1 MNAADDAVML
11 TGLTGLSLDA
21 ATVLLEAAGGD
32 ISLAASLHFEA
43 EPGALAQ
50 GPARTPVVLA
60 ASEDDDDDRDEDDD
74 ELTQRARARAGFSVL
89 ADAGASSSDD
99 DIFAHISRPAPSASG
114 RQKGRK
120 ARGKARGAFDDE
132 AAAVSGGGG
141 DVYDMLALTA
151 ADDEALA
158 HGSGGGVP
166 EMMPHGRKAKK
177 AARSAPIRV
186 PRQPTA
192 PADDGS
198 ASDQAISPSPTS
210 GSYGASGSAGA
221 TGSLGREQ
229 SHRRRGKRQGGSSSG
244 TPSSYNPTAL
254 GLNAVASVVGFEAPS
269 SGSPASGGASGG
281 ASAPTSVRGFNAPA
295 SAASSASSAALPPLP
310 VRGFAAP
317 SSPHS
322 PPLARSAE
330 AAMGASCGPSS
341 FGNIVP
347 PPRPSASV
355 GPCMH
360 ASLLAGSLSRSP
372 TDESPLEMKPQRQGS
387 RDKDKKRAIDSPGA
401 RAERAIS
408 RLLWDPR
415 FGGCHERVLVLWAKE
430 EEAQSRK
437 SGAAAWSTRV
447 QYVPCET
454 RLTQF
459 VRASGS
465 YLDHEPAFH
474 LVREIRVLRTP
485 AATGAAV
492 GSSGGVHA
500 SAHHG
505 AAVGSSVGV
514 TLWASSWASD
524 RLDYEAARAAGLLG
538 GAEVG
543 AGGGGGS
550 TGGGGG
556 TGGGSIAQSEAEDEA
571 EEEGAEGSPG
581 LVSEV
586 PNTALPSEIWALVL
600 DHIGSVRELC
610 VMSSVCTE
618 LRELSYEPSLWEAH
632 HRRLFGVEAPDDDWV
647 LTMRRVRRSEATMQP
662 WRRAPGE
669 LRAADAAAEA
679 DVAAATLGSGRGGGS
694 GGGGSGGRS
703 LHASPTTLPACS
715 PPARGGAHAAILG
728 TSPATA
734 FALPVAASPPG
745 ATPPGHLAGHS
756 YRWTVFTSDV
766 TGQERV
772 ASHGT
777 RALYLD
783 GGLLATAD
791 GGSVRLW
798 SVERRKRICTLKT
811 TQGREELHAGGV
823 SCMAIDGVHLL
834 CGGGDGALHVFDLE
848 ELGSG
853 RHATPRASLRG
864 HSAPIAD
871 ALLLPHTAQPI
882 RARVASSST
891 DGVVRLWDG
900 AWACIR
906 EILGALQGPPSPVP
920 LAILGG
926 GSATTAPTLYCGR
939 RGELCGFDLVT
950 EQVVSR
956 LPLPSAHGTAP
967 AVPLHIACSTEAKG
981 GGADG
986 RGGGFGGLSGGGPAA
1001 PYLIAMCCH
1010 HSACIHLWDA
1020 RRLPAPPGAGGGVG
1034 GVGGQWVSWDV
1045 LPTASRRCLIATIRL
1060 PEGSACARQLHLD
1073 GARLLAAIDRDPAA
1087 PLFARGGH
1095 SCALFDVRAVGGA
1108 SAACAAHT
1116 IAGAGADD
1124 DDDSEAE
1131 EAEEEAVAE
1140 EAEEAVAAESPAIAP
1155 RCVLW
1160 EQPVP
1165 GEVSCFHRVGEQVYV
1180 GTATGAVLAWRFS
1193 ALVAADALGPPEDE
1207 GRDKRD
1213 KRDRRRAKPN
1223 PKVRSRFPKTQGFS
1237 NVKSI
1242 HH

>member
-43 EPGALAQ
+43 EPALAQ

-60 ASEDDDDDRDEDDD
+60 VSEDDDDDRDEDDD

-99 DIFAHISRPAPSASG
+99 DIFAHISRQAPSASG

-120 ARGKARGAFDDE
+120 ARGKARGAFDGAFDE
-132 AAAVSGGGG
+132 AAAVAGGG

-158 HGSGGGVP
+158 HGSGGVP

-269 SGSPASGGASGG
+269 SGSAASGCASGG

-295 SAASSASSAALPPLP
+295 SAPSSSSSAALPPQP

-317 SSPHS
+317 SFPHS

-330 AAMGASCGPSS
+330 AAIGTYCSPSS
-341 FGNIVP
+341 SWNIVP

-360 ASLLAGSLSRSP
+360 ASLLAGSLSRAP

-415 FGGCHERVLVLWAKE
+415 FGGCHERVIVLWAKE

-454 RLTQF
+454 RLSQF

-474 LVREIRVLRTP
+474 LVRELRLLRAA

-492 GSSGGVHA
+492 GASG
-500 SAHHG
+500 
-505 AAVGSSVGV
+505 GV

-538 GAEVG
+538 GA
-543 AGGGGGS
+543 GGGGA
-550 TGGGGG
+550 
-556 TGGGSIAQSEAEDEA
+556 GGGSIAQCEAEEEA
-571 EEEGAEGSPG
+571 EEEGAKGSPG
-581 LVSEV
+581 LVSE
-586 PNTALPSEIWALVL
+586 ALPSELWALVL

-610 VMSSVCTE
+610 VMSSVCSE

-632 HRRLFGVEAPDDDWV
+632 HRRLFGLEAPDDDWV

-662 WRRAPGE
+662 WRRSPGE
-669 LRAADAAAEA
+669 LRAADAAAEG
-679 DVAAATLGSGRGGGS
+679 DVAAATLGSERCSGRGGGS

-715 PPARGGAHAAILG
+715 PPVRGGAHAAILG

-734 FALPVAASPPG
+734 FALPVATSPPG
-745 ATPPGHLAGHS
+745 AIPPGHLAGHS
-756 YRWTVFTSDV
+756 YRWTVFTTDV

-864 HSAPIAD
+864 HSAPISD
-871 ALLLPHTAQPI
+871 ALLLPHTAQAI
-882 RARVASSST
+882 RPRVASSST

-900 AWACIR
+900 AWVCIR

-926 GSATTAPTLYCGR
+926 GSATTAPTLFCGR
-939 RGELCGFDLVT
+939 RGELCGIDLVT
-950 EQVVSR
+950 EQVMSR
-956 LPLPSAHGTAP
+956 LPLPSPEGDAP

-981 GGADG
+981 GGSDG

-1001 PYLIAMCCH
+1001 PYLIATCCH

-1045 LPTASRRCLIATIRL
+1045 LPAASRRCLIATILL

-1108 SAACAAHT
+1108 SAASAAHT
-1116 IAGAGADD
+1116 TTGAGADA
-1124 DDDSEAE
+1124 DDSD
-1131 EAEEEAVAE
+1131 AEEEAVAE
-1140 EAEEAVAAESPAIAP
+1140 EAEEVVAAESPVIAP

-1193 ALVAADALGPPEDE
+1193 ALVAADALGPLEDE

-1213 KRDRRRAKPN
+1213 KRDKRRVKPN

>member
-1 MNAADDAVML
+1 
-11 TGLTGLSLDA
+11 
-21 ATVLLEAAGGD
+21 
-32 ISLAASLHFEA
+32 
-43 EPGALAQ
+43 
-50 GPARTPVVLA
+50 
-60 ASEDDDDDRDEDDD
+60 
-74 ELTQRARARAGFSVL
+74 
-89 ADAGASSSDD
+89 
-99 DIFAHISRPAPSASG
+99 
-114 RQKGRK
+114 
-120 ARGKARGAFDDE
+120 
-132 AAAVSGGGG
+132 
-141 DVYDMLALTA
+141 
-151 ADDEALA
+151 
-158 HGSGGGVP
+158 
-166 EMMPHGRKAKK
+166 
-177 AARSAPIRV
+177 
-186 PRQPTA
+186 
-192 PADDGS
+192 
-198 ASDQAISPSPTS
+198 
-210 GSYGASGSAGA
+210 
-221 TGSLGREQ
+221 
-229 SHRRRGKRQGGSSSG
+229 
-244 TPSSYNPTAL
+244 
-254 GLNAVASVVGFEAPS
+254 
-269 SGSPASGGASGG
+269 
-281 ASAPTSVRGFNAPA
+281 
-295 SAASSASSAALPPLP
+295 
-310 VRGFAAP
+310 
-317 SSPHS
+317 
-322 PPLARSAE
+322 
-330 AAMGASCGPSS
+330 
-341 FGNIVP
+341 
-347 PPRPSASV
+347 
-355 GPCMH
+355 
-360 ASLLAGSLSRSP
+360 
-372 TDESPLEMKPQRQGS
+372 MKPQRQGS

-415 FGGCHERVLVLWAKE
+415 FGGCHERVIVLWAKE

-454 RLTQF
+454 RLSQF

-474 LVREIRVLRTP
+474 LVRELRLLRAP

-492 GSSGGVHA
+492 GASG
-500 SAHHG
+500 
-505 AAVGSSVGV
+505 GV

-538 GAEVG
+538 GA
-543 AGGGGGS
+543 GGGGA
-550 TGGGGG
+550 
-556 TGGGSIAQSEAEDEA
+556 GGGSIAQSEAEEEA
-571 EEEGAEGSPG
+571 EEEGAKGSPG
-581 LVSEV
+581 LVSE
-586 PNTALPSEIWALVL
+586 ALPSELWALVL

-610 VMSSVCTE
+610 VMSSVCSE

-632 HRRLFGVEAPDDDWV
+632 HRRLFGLEAPDDDWV

-662 WRRAPGE
+662 WRRSPGE
-669 LRAADAAAEA
+669 LRAADAAAEGDA
-679 DVAAATLGSGRGGGS
+679 AAATLGSERCSGRGGGS

-734 FALPVAASPPG
+734 FALPVATSPPG
-745 ATPPGHLAGHS
+745 AIPPGHLAGHS
-756 YRWTVFTSDV
+756 YRWTVFTTDV

-864 HSAPIAD
+864 HSAPISD
-871 ALLLPHTAQPI
+871 ALLLPHTAQAI
-882 RARVASSST
+882 RPRVASSST

-900 AWACIR
+900 AWVCIR

-926 GSATTAPTLYCGR
+926 GSATTAPTLFCGR
-939 RGELCGFDLVT
+939 RGELCGIDLVT
-950 EQVVSR
+950 EQVMSR
-956 LPLPSAHGTAP
+956 LPLPSPQGNAP

-981 GGADG
+981 GGSDG

-1001 PYLIAMCCH
+1001 PYLIATCCH

-1045 LPTASRRCLIATIRL
+1045 LPAASRRCLIATILL

-1108 SAACAAHT
+1108 SAASVAHT
-1116 IAGAGADD
+1116 TTGAGADA
-1124 DDDSEAE
+1124 DDSD
-1131 EAEEEAVAE
+1131 AEEEAVPE
-1140 EAEEAVAAESPAIAP
+1140 EAEEVVAAESPVIAP

-1193 ALVAADALGPPEDE
+1193 ALVAADALGPLEDE

-1213 KRDRRRAKPN
+1213 KRDKRRVKPN